1 MVRYSSISIPIC
13 AIHEYA
19 QQQPLYIAKM
29 IHDKIIEIAKRD
41 DEHGNESTT
50 LFRVVPMKDEAE
62 ENVGIDV
69 EL

>member
-1 MVRYSSISIPIC
+1 
-13 AIHEYA
+13 
-19 QQQPLYIAKM
+19 M

-62 ENVGIDV
+62 GNEGIDV